1 MRSAERFLLAAKRC
15 EIVSLEQLALTCEL
29 VSVVSELVH
38 QLQRERGVS
47 NVFLVSDGLRFSDRR
62 LLQIKDTDAA
72 VLVVRQHFERLDCDT
87 ANFSCGG
94 VRLFNRIAW
103 VLHGLDLL
111 QDLRQQTAAFK
122 VSPDDATTAFSRLI
136 GGLLAVVF
144 EAADT
149 AADPVVTR
157 LLVAMFNFMQGKE
170 LAGQERACLASG
182 FASGYLSLDQQHRLQ
197 HLIESQARCFDIFT
211 EFAPAPILQDWHQLC
226 HDDVSQEIARLRQ
239 VATRSTAQSPVPSG
253 VSELWFELA
262 SNRIDAMKGIDDQL
276 AQALR
281 HLCTDKIEAA
291 RKDLQEHQQS
301 LDGLTRGQDQMLSPG
316 TLMLAPT
323 GAGLESLAAG
333 LESFSAD
340 GMSPALGRSVFD
352 LVQAQA
358 QRLQAIGD
366 ELNEARRA
374 LHERKLI
381 ERAKGL
387 LMEHQGLSEEQAY
400 RLMRQTAMQQSRRL
414 ADVAETLLNLTDL
427 LQSKSYATKAE

>member
-15 EIVSLEQLALTCEL
+15 EIVSLEQLSLTCEL
-29 VSVVSELVH
+29 VSAVSELVH

-47 NVFLVSDGLRFSDRR
+47 NVFLVSEGQRFSDK
-62 LLQIKDTDAA
+62 LLFQIRDTDAA
-72 VLVVRQHFERLDCDT
+72 EQVVRQHFDRLDCD
-87 ANFSCGG
+87 AASLSCSG

-111 QDLRQQTAAFK
+111 QELRQQITGFSL
-122 VSPDDATTAFSRLI
+122 SPEGATVAFSRLI

-170 LAGQERACLASG
+170 LAGQERACVASG
-182 FASGYLSLDQQHRLQ
+182 FATGYLNLDQQHRLQ
-197 HLIESQARCFDIFT
+197 HLIESQTRCFDIFI
-211 EFAPAPILQDWHQLC
+211 EFAPASLLPDWHRLC
-226 HDDVSQEIARLRQ
+226 SDEVSQEIARLRQ
-239 VATRSTAQSPVPSG
+239 VAARSTQDAPVPPG

-262 SNRIDAMKGIDDQL
+262 SNRIDAMKGIDDHL
-276 AQALR
+276 SQALR
-281 HLCTDKIEAA
+281 YLCTDKIKEAHQE
-291 RKDLQEHQQS
+291 LHEHQQS
-301 LDGLTRGQDQMLSPG
+301 LDSLTGGQDQMLSPG
-316 TLMLAPT
+316 TLMLASS

-333 LESFSAD
+333 LEYVSAD
-340 GMSPALGRSVFD
+340 GMSPVLGRSVFD
-352 LVQAQA
+352 LVQTQA
-358 QRLQAIGD
+358 QRLQAISD

-427 LQSKSYATKAE
+427 LQSKSYAAKTE